1 MIPPERLEAEKAKVI
16 AAAGPWTA
24 HNVHL
29 AGGVYTMR
37 PAIVGDEVKLRRITQ
52 AIADVAQRPLRD
64 LRVLDLACLE
74 GLYGIELARH
84 GADVVA
90 VEAREANLAKARF
103 AKDALGL
110 ANLTLLQDDVR
121 NVSLATHGAFDVVL
135 CLGILYHLDAPDVF
149 TFVERL
155 AGLCRGFALFD
166 THVSLAAETSHT
178 HAGHTYAGR
187 HVREHGD
194 DATAVEKAARLRASL
209 DNTMSFW
216 PTAPS
221 LYNLLRHA
229 GFTSVWECRLPPE
242 PDKPVDRTTLLAIK
256 GTPQPL
262 LSAPLMSGA
271 AVEDLPEVSRR
282 RGVTA
287 PAPAFGVLRAAARR
301 LPRPVKRLLRS
312 LAGR

>member
-24 HNVHL
+24 HNIQL
-29 AGGVYTMR
+29 ADGVYTMR
-37 PAIVGDEVKLRRITQ
+37 AAIAGDEIKLRRITQ
-52 AIADVAQRPLRD
+52 AIADVARRPLRE

-84 GADVVA
+84 GAEVVA
-90 VEAREANLAKARF
+90 VEARAANLAKARF

-110 ANLTLLQDDVR
+110 TTLTLLQEDVR
-121 NVSLATHGAFDVVL
+121 TVSLATHGAFDVVL

-149 TFVERL
+149 TLVGRVAE
-155 AGLCRGFALFD
+155 LCRGFALFD
-166 THVSLAAETSHT
+166 THVSLTAETVHT

-187 HVREHGD
+187 RVREHGD
-194 DATAVEKAARLRASL
+194 DATEAEKAARLLASL
-209 DNTMSFW
+209 DNPMSFW

-229 GFTSVWECRLPPE
+229 GFTSVWECHLPPE
-242 PDKPVDRTTLLAIK
+242 PEKPIDRTTLLAIK
-256 GTPQPL
+256 GVSQPL
-262 LSAPLMSGA
+262 LSAPLMSAA
-271 AVEDLPEVSRR
+271 AVEDVPEVSRR
-282 RGVTA
+282 RGITE
-287 PAPAFGVLRAAARR
+287 PAPSFRALRAAARR
-301 LPRPVKRLLRS
+301 LPRPVKRWLRS